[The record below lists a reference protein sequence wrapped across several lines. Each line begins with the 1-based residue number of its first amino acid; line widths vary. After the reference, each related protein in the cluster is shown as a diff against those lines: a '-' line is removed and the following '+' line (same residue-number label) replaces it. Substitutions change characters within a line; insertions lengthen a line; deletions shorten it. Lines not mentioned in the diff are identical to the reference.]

1 MTTNVLTPPR
11 RPASARPNPKRL
23 GKGTRRAWLIIHIVS
38 AGAWIGM
45 DLVLGVLVFT
55 AMWTSDPQ
63 TAAVAYQALE
73 LFAVWPLIIT
83 GIVCLISGIALG
95 LGTKYGLVRYWWVFV
110 KLIMNVILV
119 LLVIFSL
126 RTGVQEA
133 AEFGRGLAAAPPDS
147 MIFPPIVST
156 SAVLFATVIS
166 VIKPWGRL
174 RKDKKS

>member
-11 RPASARPNPKRL
+11 RPAPARAKPRRL
-23 GKGTRRAWLIIHIVS
+23 GKGARKAWLIVHIVA

-55 AMWTSDPQ
+55 AMWTSDPA

-83 GIVCLISGIALG
+83 GVVCLVSGIVLG
-95 LGTKYGLVRYWWVFV
+95 LFSKYGLVKYWWVFV
-110 KLIMNVILV
+110 KLVMNIVLV

-133 AEFGRGLAAAPPDS
+133 AEFGRGVAAMPPDS
-147 MIFPPIVST
+147 MAFPPIVST
-156 SAVLFATVIS
+156 SAVIFATVIS

-174 RKDKKS
+174 RKDKS